1 MRARFL
7 FPLLRLL
14 STACALIRALLF
26 LVALI
31 MLALGLQPPLLLFAV
46 IQRGSRKSDIESSRG
61 EIIWARIVFFR
72 PQCFLETFDGVRSY
86 RLDRKEHTSRR
97 SARGFG
103 ATLLEKRESHFNT
116 DNAGHAG
123 PAFSARAEGS
133 QPNDLSRGVEQR
145 AAGTA
150 GVNVDIGHDGVLLD
164 FADDA
169 GGDDLI
175 KAERTADGEH
185 PLAFLDWGSA
195 ARSPIQR
202 RGRSVW
208 QGGHVYRQQCDVLL
222 GIGGNQLGRD
232 FVRPVKLHS
241 QILRITYDVLV
252 RQDEALRV
260 HEESRAVPRFAPHGN
275 YGVFQP
281 LELLGKVV
289 GGGLCRGYGSN
300 LLHLGVVIGQVNILL
315 SARKRYLNVPRKAL
329 TSQVGRLWR

>member
-7 FPLLRLL
+7 FPLLRFL

-31 MLALGLQPPLLLFAV
+31 MVALGLQPPLILFAV
-46 IQRGSRKSDIESSRG
+46 IQRGSRKSDIEISRG

-72 PQCFLETFDGVRSY
+72 PQCFLEAFDGVRSY
-86 RLDRKEHTSRR
+86 RLAGKEHTGGR
-97 SARGFG
+97 SAGGFG

-175 KAERTADGEH
+175 EANRTPDAQH
-185 PLAFLDWGSA
+185 PPASLSCRPP
-195 ARSPIQR
+195 ARTPF
-202 RGRSVW
+202 
-208 QGGHVYRQQCDVLL
+208 H
-222 GIGGNQLGRD
+222 
-232 FVRPVKLHS
+232 
-241 QILRITYDVLV
+241 
-252 RQDEALRV
+252 
-260 HEESRAVPRFAPHGN
+260 
-275 YGVFQP
+275 
-281 LELLGKVV
+281 
-289 GGGLCRGYGSN
+289 
-300 LLHLGVVIGQVNILL
+300 
-315 SARKRYLNVPRKAL
+315 
-329 TSQVGRLWR
+329 